1 MEKEKMLV
9 TQALN
14 ELKLLDARIRKSIN
28 FNHFVAS
35 ARTASDTVN
44 GKTKA
49 EFEESVKANFDSI
62 NDLID
67 RRTKIKQ
74 AIILS
79 NAQTKVTFDDKEYT
93 VAELIDMKSSITY
106 QEQLLVTLRS
116 EYDDCS
122 RDVNRNNEIM
132 QGKIDKL
139 IETSIGT
146 EKKKSDDNSDIES
159 ITTIYRKNN
168 EHSLVDPINVL
179 EKIEALE
186 KYIMNFKSNVDSI
199 LQISN
204 CTTFIEI

>member
-1 MEKEKMLV
+1 MEKMLV

-14 ELKLLDARIRKSIN
+14 ELKLLDARINKEILSSS
-28 FNHFVAS
+28 FVGS

-49 EFEESVKANFDSI
+49 EFEESAKANFDSI
-62 NDLID
+62 NALID
-67 RRTKIKQ
+67 RRMKIKK

-79 NAQTKVTFDDKEYT
+79 NAQTKVTFNNDKEYT

-106 QEQLLVTLRS
+106 QEQMLIVLKNQYN
-116 EYDDCS
+116 ECS
-122 RDVNRNNEIM
+122 RNVNRNNELM
-132 QGKIDKL
+132 QVKIDKL

-204 CTTFIEI
+204 CTTTIEI

>member
-1 MEKEKMLV
+1 MEKMLV

-14 ELKLLDARIRKSIN
+14 ELKLLDARIRKEIHSSR
-28 FNHFVAS
+28 FVGS
-35 ARTASDTVN
+35 ARTASETVN
-44 GKTKA
+44 GKTKD
-49 EFEESVKANFDSI
+49 EFEKTAKANFDSI

-67 RRTKIKQ
+67 RRMKIKK

-93 VAELIDMKSSITY
+93 VAELIDMKASITY
-106 QEQLLVTLRS
+106 QEQLLVTMRNQ
-116 EYDDCS
+116 YDNGS
-122 RDVNRNNEIM
+122 KDVNRNNEIM
-132 QGKIDKL
+132 QDKIDKL

-179 EKIEALE
+179 EKIEVLE

-204 CTTFIEI
+204 CTTTIEI